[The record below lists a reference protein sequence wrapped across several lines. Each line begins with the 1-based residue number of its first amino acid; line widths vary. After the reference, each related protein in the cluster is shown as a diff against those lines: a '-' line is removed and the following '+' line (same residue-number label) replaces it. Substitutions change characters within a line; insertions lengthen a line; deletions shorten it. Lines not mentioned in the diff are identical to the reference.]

1 MHLLDSLWGLAV
13 AQKMS
18 KSKDVKSYIF
28 GNRMRLWFSWVCLCV
43 CMHVCTMLRILWQP
57 SLFPLFKTWVTCC
70 VITASSTE
78 RHDMIMLCS
87 SKVSSLPL
95 WKSWKILLICQRFDR
110 CFFLDWDGY
119 ENNQSGSV
127 ITSTRHAR
135 PTRNT
140 TSGLQATFH
149 GYFVSYLYTVYCVPN
164 INIYIYNLG
173 ISIEFVQLRAI
184 LETKQSYPII
194 SHWLVGS
201 LHASMRK
208 YTSAFI

>member
-1 MHLLDSLWGLAV
+1 MHLLDSLRGLAV

-164 INIYIYNLG
+164 INIYI
-173 ISIEFVQLRAI
+173 
-184 LETKQSYPII
+184 
-194 SHWLVGS
+194 
-201 LHASMRK
+201 
-208 YTSAFI
+208 